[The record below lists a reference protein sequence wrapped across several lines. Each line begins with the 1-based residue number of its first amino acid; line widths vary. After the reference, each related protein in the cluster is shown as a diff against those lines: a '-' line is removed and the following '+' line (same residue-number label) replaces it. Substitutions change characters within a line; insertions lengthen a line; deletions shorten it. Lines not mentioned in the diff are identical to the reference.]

1 VQCPGWNEL
10 MADDARLVD
19 FAIHRV
25 DDGRPGY
32 RLETPFGQAVQVLPR
47 PPSFR
52 ATLTLEWEGGR
63 PDEIAALV
71 ERARAL
77 GIRIED

>member
-1 VQCPGWNEL
+1 MNGTSSGDDS
-10 MADDARLVD
+10 AGDARLVG
-19 FAIHRV
+19 FSLRRI

-52 ATLTLEWEGGR
+52 ATVTLEWEGGQ
-63 PDEIAALV
+63 PDEIAALI

-77 GIRIED
+77 GIRIDD